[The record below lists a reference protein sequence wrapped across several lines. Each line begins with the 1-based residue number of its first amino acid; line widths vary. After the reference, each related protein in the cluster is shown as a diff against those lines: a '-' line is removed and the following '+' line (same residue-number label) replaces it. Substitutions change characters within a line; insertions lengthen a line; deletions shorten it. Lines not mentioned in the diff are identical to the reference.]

1 MPRMFGG
8 RMTGEAQPRVPHG
21 RRHLRSRQ
29 RFGSADQVKDIAVEI
44 GEEYETVPLILE
56 RFSEEFD
63 AFRFQELMTFVE
75 VFDVYGQM
83 PDARIFHPIGRALTL
98 RRDDLQQGAIL
109 GSHKVVAGIFE
120 IDPKLEVLYVPLS
133 ERLWVRRCNGGVLQ
147 ALEHYPGIVAGLINR
162 KAKGLI

>member
-1 MPRMFGG
+1 
-8 RMTGEAQPRVPHG
+8 MTGEAQQQVPHG

-56 RFSEEFD
+56 RSGDEID

-75 VFDVYGQM
+75 VVDVYGQM
-83 PDARIFHPIGRALTL
+83 PDARIFHLVGRTLTL

-109 GSHKVVAGIFE
+109 GSQSSCRNI
-120 IDPKLEVLYVPLS
+120 
-133 ERLWVRRCNGGVLQ
+133 RN
-147 ALEHYPGIVAGLINR
+147 
-162 KAKGLI
+162 